1 MLIELRDVEVHI
13 EPETVLTQALQEGDI
28 SLDTIVRECINEDG
42 ADAVLDAVDNSDIES
57 YSKRFGIT
65 DELPNLDEIAL
76 GLRELDQTDKAKI
89 LWLLLKG

>member
-28 SLDTIVRECINEDG
+28 SIDTIIRECISEDG
-42 ADAVLDAVDNSDIES
+42 ADAVLDSVDNSDIES
-57 YSKRFGIT
+57 YSKRYGLA
-65 DELPNLDEIAL
+65 DELPNLDEIVL
-76 GLRELDQTDKAKI
+76 GLRELDQTDKAKL

>member
-28 SLDTIVRECINEDG
+28 SADTVIRECINEDG
-42 ADAVLDAVDNSDIES
+42 ADAVLDAIDNDDIAS
-57 YSKRFGIT
+57 YSKRFGLA
-65 DELPNLDEIAL
+65 DELPNLDEIVL
-76 GLRELDQTDKAKI
+76 GIRELNQEDKAKL